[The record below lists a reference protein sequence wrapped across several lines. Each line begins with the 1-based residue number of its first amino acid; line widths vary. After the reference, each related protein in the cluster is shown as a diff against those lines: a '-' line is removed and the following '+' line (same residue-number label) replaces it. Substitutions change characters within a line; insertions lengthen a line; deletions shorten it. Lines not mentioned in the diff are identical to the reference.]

1 MTSTEQEE
9 YKKEI
14 SALRELLGETEFKG
28 QWDTGR
34 KMTMEQ
40 AIQLALAGE

>member
-14 SALRELLGETEFKG
+14 SELRELLGEAEYKK
-28 QWDTGR
+28 QWDKGR
-34 KMTMEQ
+34 KMTMDE
-40 AIQLALAGE
+40 AIELALAGE